1 MLYFYKNHFEK
12 KVNKYIL
19 GRRNRLSIKGF
30 YNALKIVPGDILSIY
45 FRNQGLLYSFE
56 GICIG
61 IKGKNFINP
70 ESSIILRNVLSSIS
84 IELTLSFYY
93 VRIFFSRFD
102 DYKRKKFS
110 YTRSK
115 LFFLRKK
122 LNKYSRIK

>member
-1 MLYFYKNHFEK
+1 MLYFYKNSFEK

-19 GRRNRLSIKGF
+19 SRRNRISLKGF
-30 YNALKIVPGDILSIY
+30 RNAFKMVPGDILSIY
-45 FRNQGLLYSFE
+45 YRNKGLLYSFD
-56 GICIG
+56 GICVS

-70 ESSIILRNVLSSIS
+70 DSSIILRNVLSSIS
-84 IELTLSFYY
+84 IELTVSFYY

-102 DYKRKKFS
+102 DYKRKKFT

-122 LNKYSRIK
+122 LNKYSRVK